1 MMNIIFALLFL
12 IVFSFPTL
20 GFCESAFFDSTA
32 DLISKKLIKSFSNSI
47 TQGSRDDCFQEY
59 SKLYKNG
66 TLRVSVFLG
75 LMDTPNG
82 SLWDRPAKHSLIEYL
97 TKECY
102 SDNYACGFIQ
112 KSSDPNVFQKTTI
125 DFNNII
131 INIHDSSVSD
141 SYESNNTE
149 LLLAQQEKS
158 KRVTN
163 LFLESIE
170 KNDIVFYIGHSR
182 FGTGPG
188 FYLLPPLSSQWLL
201 TYIYSP
207 VLSATLRKLEQ
218 TSTPPKI
225 FGIFGCSSQKHYAK
239 KIHSAAPDMALILT
253 TGITLYDQN
262 IGEAVHALNSILG
275 NICYSDDFG
284 GPIRLNP
291 NSNAKCK
298 LFGLFENNK
307 FPKFQKNN
315 SLLSI
320 TIFILTLPLII
331 ITTSKLSST
340 KTLNLFDK
348 RAYFINSILLLTFPI
363 LTLQIIA
370 FFSKKY
376 NGFNEQSFPI
386 FIILSG
392 VLLLLRF
399 SFHQKNILSAIIRT
413 IKSSTIPLLLS
424 ILFYFLLNFLPDADI
439 NHLYL
444 STIKS
449 VKFLVLFFVIFPF
462 AFFSTEIMKFPL
474 FGDKKLHL
482 ATRILLLFIISG
494 TLYAIIS
501 YSASSLNP
509 YFVPYRNALLIF
521 FFYNQLISLFL
532 YYYKSS
538 TLLSIIYQTLTLA
551 FIFSENIHG
560 LLY

>member
-1 MMNIIFALLFL
+1 
-12 IVFSFPTL
+12 V
-20 GFCESAFFDSTA
+20 
-32 DLISKKLIKSFSNSI
+32 
-47 TQGSRDDCFQEY
+47 
-59 SKLYKNG
+59 
-66 TLRVSVFLG
+66 
-75 LMDTPNG
+75 
-82 SLWDRPAKHSLIEYL
+82 
-97 TKECY
+97 
-102 SDNYACGFIQ
+102 SDNYDT
-112 KSSDPNVFQKTTI
+112 KDP
-125 DFNNII
+125 
-131 INIHDSSVSD
+131 S
-141 SYESNNTE
+141 
-149 LLLAQQEKS
+149 LLLVQREKS

-188 FYLLPPLSSQWLL
+188 FYCLPPLSSQWLS

-207 VLSATLRKLEQ
+207 VLSSTLSKLEQ

-225 FGIFGCSSQKHYAK
+225 FGIFGCSSRRHYAK
-239 KIHSAAPDMALILT
+239 KIHSAAPDMALIVT

-262 IGEAVHALNSILG
+262 IVDAVHALNSIFG
-275 NICYSDDFG
+275 NLCYSDNRDG
-284 GPIRLNP
+284 SISLNP
-291 NSNAKCK
+291 NSNSDCK
-298 LFGLFENNK
+298 LYGLFTNNK

-320 TIFILTLPLII
+320 TIFILTLPIII
-331 ITTSKLSST
+331 ITTSKLSSP
-340 KTLNLFDK
+340 KTFNIFDK
-348 RAYFINSILLLTFPI
+348 KSYFINTIILLTFPI
-363 LTLQIIA
+363 LILQIIA

-399 SFHQKNILSAIIRT
+399 SYQQKIILSAIIKT
-413 IKSSTIPLLLS
+413 IKSSTLPLLLS
-424 ILFYFLLNFLPDADI
+424 ILFYFLFNFIPDADI

-449 VKFLVLFFVIFPF
+449 VKFLVLFFIIFPF
-462 AFFSTEIMKFPL
+462 VFFSTEIMKFPL

-482 ATRILLLFIISG
+482 VIRILLFFIISE
-494 TLYAIIS
+494 TLYAIIT

-509 YFVPYRNALLIF
+509 YFIPYRNALLIF
-521 FFYNQLISLFL
+521 FFYNQFISLLL

>member
-1 MMNIIFALLFL
+1 MNIIFALLFL

-20 GFCESAFFDSTA
+20 GFCESFFFNTA
-32 DLISKKLIKSFSNSI
+32 ADHILEKIVKPSSNFT
-47 TQGSRDDCFQEY
+47 TQNSQDDCFQEY
-59 SKLYKNG
+59 SKLYKNRS
-66 TLRVSVFLG
+66 LRVSVFLG
-75 LMDTPNG
+75 LMDAPDG

-97 TKECY
+97 TRECY

-112 KSSDPNVFQKTTI
+112 KSTDPNVLQKTTI

-141 SYESNNTE
+141 SFDTNNSK

-158 KRVTN
+158 KRITN

-188 FYLLPPLSSQWLL
+188 FYWLPPLSSQWLS

-207 VLSATLRKLEQ
+207 VLSGTLRKLEQ

-225 FGIFGCSSQKHYAK
+225 FGIFGCSSQRHYAK
-239 KIHSAAPDMALILT
+239 KFHSAAPDMALILT
-253 TGITLYDQN
+253 TGITLYDQD
-262 IGEAVHALNSILG
+262 IVEAVHALNSIFG
-275 NICYSDDFG
+275 NMCYSDDSD

-291 NSNAKCK
+291 NSNSKCK
-298 LFGLFENNK
+298 LYGLFENNK
-307 FPKFQKNN
+307 FLKFKRNN

-320 TIFILTLPLII
+320 TIFLLTLPIII
-331 ITTSKLSST
+331 ITTSKLLPP
-340 KTLNLFDK
+340 KTFNLFDK
-348 RAYFINSILLLTFPI
+348 KAYFINTISLLTFPI
-363 LTLQIIA
+363 MILQITAI
-370 FFSKKY
+370 FSKKY
-376 NGFNEQSFPI
+376 TGFNEQAFPI
-386 FIILSG
+386 FIILTG

-399 SFHQKNILSAIIRT
+399 SYKQKIILSVIIRT
-413 IKSSTIPLLLS
+413 IKSSTIPILLS
-424 ILFYFLLNFLPDADI
+424 ILVYFLFNFIPDANI
-439 NHLYL
+439 NHLYQ

-462 AFFSTEIMKFPL
+462 VFFSTEIMKFPL

-482 ATRILLLFIISG
+482 VIRILLFVIISE
-494 TLYAIIS
+494 TFYVIIT
-501 YSASSLNP
+501 YSASNLNP
-509 YFVPYRNALLIF
+509 YFLPYRNALLIF
-521 FFYNQLISLFL
+521 FFYNQFISLLL

-551 FIFSENIHG
+551 FIFSEDIHG